1 MECDIGITT
10 IERDGYLDVPMVRHQ
25 ASTATAGRDMVAE
38 EYPVALVY
46 NGIAHAVMMAT
57 PRDLAEFAVGFSLTE
72 GIVGSV
78 RDI

>member
-25 ASTATAGRDMVAE
+25 GGVATAGHDMVAE

-46 NGIAHAVMMAT
+46 NGIAHAV
-57 PRDLAEFAVGFSLTE
+57 AVPAWWRTMGTS
-72 GIVGSV
+72 
-78 RDI
+78 R